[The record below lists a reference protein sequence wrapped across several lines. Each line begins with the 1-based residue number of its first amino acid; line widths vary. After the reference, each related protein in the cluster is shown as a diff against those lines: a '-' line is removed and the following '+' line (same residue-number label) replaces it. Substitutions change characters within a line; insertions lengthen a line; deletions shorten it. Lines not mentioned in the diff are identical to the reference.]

1 MNINE
6 AIKTMKEKVTDPIAV
21 KYLENMFQA
30 IEEGGMRGMCVQLKY
45 IMENVKSWRGEEARE
60 VKAFVRQ
67 WVEDKEA
74 TLRD

>member
-6 AIKTMKEKVTDPIAV
+6 AINIMKAKVADPIAI
-21 KYLENMFQA
+21 KYIENMFQA
-30 IEEGGMRGMCVQLKY
+30 IEEGGERGMCTQLKY

-67 WVEDKEA
+67 WVDDKEA